1 MIFIKVIAI
10 VATAAAVVAAVVG
23 TVITTAVINWFFREG
38 GSGGKE
44 STE

>member
-38 GSGGKE
+38 ASG
-44 STE
+44 

>member
-10 VATAAAVVAAVVG
+10 VATAAAVVAVGVG

-38 GSGGKE
+38 GG
-44 STE
+44 T

>member
-38 GSGGKE
+38 GSG
-44 STE
+44 

>member
-10 VATAAAVVAAVVG
+10 VATSAAVVAAVVG

-38 GSGGKE
+38 GSG
-44 STE
+44 

>member
-10 VATAAAVVAAVVG
+10 VAPAAAVVAAVVG

-38 GSGGKE
+38 GSG
-44 STE
+44 